1 MTAFGPIE
9 GTSKEEVLDTL
20 NTLYTPRGYKITK
33 WGEKYKGF
41 LRTKKI
47 YSAEGYLVVE
57 EKSAFQKSKE
67 ELLHA
72 IPAQKNRSEKE
83 ILDGMKDMRE
93 RLGERLD
100 QIERRLNQ
108 SESTQWD
115 ANVLEI
121 RSLLEKNDFIPE
133 YIDEICT
140 RIHESMPQSEVKR
153 LNSLKERVVDW
164 IAADIKIESSVFK
177 TAKQPMKILIF
188 LGPTGVGKTTTIVK
202 MAASLAGDAKYTFF
216 TTDNYKIGAVDQMR
230 KFAELLNISCSVIRK
245 DEDMKLKFW
254 EASAFELD
262 LIFIDTPGFSP
273 THYTLAADVRQ
284 ILEPCKAEAYPMLLI
299 PAYTRYSDMIR
310 IIEEFSIFDYKGIVF
325 TKFDETT
332 TVGTVI
338 SVMKKTGK
346 PALFFTD
353 GQDAAKNIEAAT
365 KTFLLNRLIGFGKAG
380 QFK

>member
-115 ANVLEI
+115 A
-121 RSLLEKNDFIPE
+121 
-133 YIDEICT
+133 
-140 RIHESMPQSEVKR
+140 
-153 LNSLKERVVDW
+153 
-164 IAADIKIESSVFK
+164 
-177 TAKQPMKILIF
+177 IF
-188 LGPTGVGKTTTIVK
+188 L
-202 MAASLAGDAKYTFF
+202 
-216 TTDNYKIGAVDQMR
+216 
-230 KFAELLNISCSVIRK
+230 
-245 DEDMKLKFW
+245 
-254 EASAFELD
+254 
-262 LIFIDTPGFSP
+262 
-273 THYTLAADVRQ
+273 
-284 ILEPCKAEAYPMLLI
+284 
-299 PAYTRYSDMIR
+299 
-310 IIEEFSIFDYKGIVF
+310 
-325 TKFDETT
+325 
-332 TVGTVI
+332 
-338 SVMKKTGK
+338 
-346 PALFFTD
+346 
-353 GQDAAKNIEAAT
+353 
-365 KTFLLNRLIGFGKAG
+365 
-380 QFK
+380 